1 MQKETGMLY
10 FILSMRGKFS
20 ITGGRYESIR
30 KNNIHGKKSTEDFL
44 QPVRKIHEE
53 NGIVREGIF
62 SAEVSFGYFSKKD
75 GIRQEFDLC
84 EECYDR
90 MIRQFKIPVT
100 VQEETEL
107 C

>member
-1 MQKETGMLY
+1 MKVY
-10 FILSMRGKFS
+10 GK
-20 ITGGRYESIR
+20 TT
-30 KNNIHGKKSTEDFL
+30 STE
-44 QPVRKIHEE
+44 RKVQKIFCNGCGRPMKIE

-62 SAEVSFGYFSKKD
+62 SGEVSFGYFSKKD

-90 MIRQFKIPVT
+90 MIRQFTIPVT

>member
-1 MQKETGMLY
+1 MKVY
-10 FILSMRGKFS
+10 GK
-20 ITGGRYESIR
+20 TT
-30 KNNIHGKKSTEDFL
+30 STE
-44 QPVRKIHEE
+44 RKVQKIFCNQCGRPMKIE
-53 NGIVREGIF
+53 NGIV

-90 MIRQFKIPVT
+90 MIRQFTIPVT

>member
-1 MQKETGMLY
+1 MKVY
-10 FILSMRGKFS
+10 
-20 ITGGRYESIR
+20 R
-30 KNNIHGKKSTEDFL
+30 KTTSTE
-44 QPVRKIHEE
+44 RKVQRIFCNRCGRSMKIE

-90 MIRQFKIPVT
+90 MIRQFKIPFPLVPLP
-100 VQEETEL
+100 ES
-107 C
+107 

>member
-1 MQKETGMLY
+1 MKVY
-10 FILSMRGKFS
+10 GK
-20 ITGGRYESIR
+20 TT
-30 KNNIHGKKSTEDFL
+30 STE
-44 QPVRKIHEE
+44 RKVQKIFCNQCGRPMKIE

-90 MIRQFKIPVT
+90 MIRQKFFQYLGIGGIAGFGLFPVR
-100 VQEETEL
+100 
-107 C
+107 

>member
-1 MQKETGMLY
+1 MKVY
-10 FILSMRGKFS
+10 
-20 ITGGRYESIR
+20 R
-30 KNNIHGKKSTEDFL
+30 KTTSTE
-44 QPVRKIHEE
+44 RKVQRIFCNQCGRPMKIE

-62 SAEVSFGYFSKKD
+62 SAEVSVAYFSKNA

-84 EECYDR
+84 EEGYDR